1 MGIRDDF
8 RFIFAVQSHC
18 SVIRWKFAP
27 LAEKPAST
35 NVNSHFLEVCGKYK
49 KGSESSKGGQIYK
62 ASVRDLLVQ

>member
-1 MGIRDDF
+1 MGIRDIF
-8 RFIFAVQSHC
+8 GFIFAVQ

-62 ASVRDLLVQ
+62 A